1 MSFYPPPLPVA
12 GFRFCRG
19 AVGLGGMLVVVAILG
34 GIVVGDGPVGASEST
49 DDEAIETRVAL
60 PTDRLKERQLDRA
73 QRLIADERWSDAAT
87 LLDEMLAG
95 DRDFFFRPQHGQ
107 ATWRSIKTEAS
118 RLIGS
123 VPAAGRA
130 AYDLQFRARADR
142 LLQDAIAAGD
152 VAGIVA
158 VARRWFHTPAGQRA
172 TLLAALAALE
182 SQQPLAAAAWLERLT
197 GAGGAAFEPTLSVM
211 RAVAWW
217 RAGDR
222 TTAVRVLDEARVRGG
237 TSVRAG
243 GRDVSLAFP
252 PGGAAAWLESIA
264 GAGSPAAGRRE
275 VEWWMARGNADRNA
289 LVDASRPLLVP
300 RYRVPLTR
308 HPEEARLLEKRRRL
322 FADRDAPL
330 LPAGMPL
337 AVDGTILVH
346 SPLGL
351 LAVDFASGK
360 RVWLRGDEAAVDA
373 GGAGMQEEAEDGRP
387 EGPASLHRV
396 FTDSTCGAVSSNGRF
411 VYCIEIGGRDRGA
424 GVRGPGRRGGEMPG
438 SDSGNVLAAYDL
450 AARGAPAWRLPA
462 GGMAAGGMAAG
473 GMAAGGMAA
482 GGMAADDDADADAW
496 SLGAPL
502 VIGDQLF
509 VLVEQKGEIRLDVRA
524 AADGRLLWSQP
535 LAELDEEQQADRP
548 ETRTRRFSGLSP
560 AFAEGV
566 LVCPTGAGTVIA
578 VDLATRTLLWAYTYA
593 VAGGDDDASRP
604 GGRGP
609 LGGLVRRGVIIN
621 GVPVGEQPP
630 APGGWRDA
638 CPILADGRVLLTP
651 AESESLHCLDLR
663 TGVLRW
669 SVPRGEG
676 LCVAGVVDGRAVV
689 VGNHSVDSLAM
700 KDGTSGWRKPLAF
713 GPATVSGRGI
723 LTARRLFLPLDTPEV
738 IEVDLADGSIA
749 GRSPARGGVIP
760 GNLFAYRGEVISQGV
775 DSLDVFHQVVPLEGR
790 IETAAN
796 ERSTDP
802 WALLWRGQLDLDRGR
817 LADGLRA
824 IAAARQAE
832 PQRIPAEL
840 VADALLFGMRR
851 DFVAAAPLWREITAA
866 AGPLPHSKAL
876 LSIAI
881 DNQLASGDIADAWRA
896 CRGLLDLP
904 PAAEADDDWLI
915 ENVSDPT
922 LVVSEPRWLQGRVG
936 DLLQRASPDLRRE
949 IDAFA
954 AATLEGARR
963 ADGPD
968 RVAALM
974 RIETAFAAH
983 PVAAAARDEVLA
995 ILGARAADGAGT
1007 RDASRSAAVR
1017 RDMLRLRSR
1026 AGSGPAVGPI
1036 AAEPVVPDAAWP
1048 LGRVTAQ
1055 RSGRMKPEEMMRMSR
1070 VIPIP
1075 VDPRSRS
1082 VIPGLQVGCDV
1093 QSTALIL
1100 TDGLG
1105 RRLGEPIPFDPGRA
1119 GGLHPVFQP
1128 LHAEATAL
1136 GPVLV
1141 VRSGGAFAAFDV
1153 RGPEGP
1159 PPERIWT
1166 LADTSGAPA
1175 ELPAFG
1181 IQLGRGAARAKRNG
1195 NMPLGIRVSEP
1206 DIPAANTP
1214 VRSMLLLH
1222 EGLAIVV
1229 DQAVEMRDPASG
1241 ALLWK
1246 RHRLPASGE
1255 LIGDDEFLCLSPR
1268 DGKQAAV
1275 LATADGRLVR
1285 TCVLPP
1291 QQVRVAVC
1299 GRRFVAI
1306 TSPQSADTVS
1316 LEWFDPA
1323 RDRRVTLGGF
1333 SPAARAAQAGP
1344 GMLAVL
1350 EPDGALT
1357 VVDLELGAVRFRTV
1371 LSSMPA
1377 GLESLQIVP
1386 WQDRLLVI
1394 AGRRETPQEQKQ
1406 FEKLGIVTP
1415 LPQMVPG
1422 DDAVGMAFT
1431 GSIWAVSQDG
1441 GDPLWQ
1447 VPATVVRHCLHRH
1460 QPAELP
1466 VLLFA
1471 RHLQPRRDGERTRLS
1486 VLVLDKRTGHAV
1498 YADDKI
1504 GVQQHVFT
1512 GCDISGDPDART
1524 ITLARTGGDT
1534 AEIRLDFTGEPMAP
1548 RPPYQAATKAAG
1560 GGDLFSELESWLQ
1573 KAITIPLPF

>member
-1 MSFYPPPLPVA
+1 MLFFPPPPPVA
-12 GFRFCRG
+12 GIRPCRG
-19 AVGLGGMLVVVAILG
+19 AAGCVGAFFLLAIAG
-34 GIVVGDGPVGASEST
+34 GIGFGDGPAATSEAA
-49 DDEAIETRVAL
+49 DDESIEARVAL

-95 DRDFFFRPQHGQ
+95 DRDFFFRPQQGQ

-118 RLIGS
+118 RLIGTL
-123 VPAAGRA
+123 PDAGRA

-142 LLQDAIAAGD
+142 LLQEAIAAGD
-152 VAGIVA
+152 EAGIVA
-158 VARRWFHTPAGQRA
+158 VARRWFHTPAGRRA

-182 SQQPLAAAAWLERLT
+182 SEQPLAAAAWLERLT
-197 GAGGAAFEPTLSVM
+197 GADGVAFEPTLSVM

-222 TTAVRVLDEARVRGG
+222 TAGVRILDEARARGG

-275 VEWWMARGNADRNA
+275 AEWWMARGDAARNA

-322 FADRDAPL
+322 FADRETPL

-337 AVDGTILVH
+337 AIDGTILVH

-360 RVWLRGDEAAVDA
+360 RIWLRGGEASGDAGAAVA
-373 GGAGMQEEAEDGRP
+373 QEETEEGRP
-387 EGPASLHRV
+387 EGPASFSRV
-396 FTDSTCGAVSSNGRF
+396 FGDATSGAVSSNGRF
-411 VYCIEIGGRDRGA
+411 VYCVEIGGRDRG
-424 GVRGPGRRGGEMPG
+424 RGARAVGRRGGEMPG
-438 SDSGNVLAAYDL
+438 SEEGNVLAAYDL
-450 AARGAPAWRLPA
+450 SARGAPVWRLPVA
-462 GGMAAGGMAAG
+462 EAPAEERE
-473 GMAAGGMAA
+473 
-482 GGMAADDDADADAW
+482 DADAW
-496 SLGAPL
+496 YLGAPL

-509 VLVEQKGEIRLDVRA
+509 VLAEEKGEVRLDVRA

-535 LAELDEEQQADRP
+535 LAELDEELQADRP
-548 ETRTRRFSGLSP
+548 ETQMRRFSGLSP

-566 LVCPTGAGTVIA
+566 LVCPTGAGTAIA

-593 VAGGDDDASRP
+593 VAGGDDDASQP
-604 GGRGP
+604 GARGP
-609 LGGLVRRGVIIN
+609 LGGMVRRRVIVN
-621 GVPVGEQPP
+621 GVPVGGQPA

-638 CPILADGRVLLTP
+638 CPILAEGCALLTP
-651 AESESLHCLDLR
+651 VESEALHCLDLR
-663 TGVLRW
+663 TGALRW
-669 SVPRGEG
+669 SVPRGDG
-676 LCVAGVVDGRAVV
+676 LCVAGVVDGRVV
-689 VGNHSVDSLAM
+689 VASNHGVDSLSM
-700 KDGTSGWRKPLAF
+700 KDGTSGWRKPLAL

-723 LTARRLFLPLDTPEV
+723 VTARRLFLPLDTPEV
-738 IEVDLADGSIA
+738 VEIDLTDGSIA

-760 GNLFAYRGEVISQGV
+760 GNLLAYRGEVISQGV

-796 ERSTDP
+796 GRPTDP

-817 LADGLRA
+817 MAEGLRA

-832 PQRIPAEL
+832 PQRIPADV

-851 DFVAAAPLWREITAA
+851 DFAAAAPLWREITEV
-866 AGPLPHSKAL
+866 AGPLPRSKAL
-876 LSIAI
+876 LSIAL
-881 DNQLASGDIADAWRA
+881 DNQLAAGAVADAWRA
-896 CRGLLDLP
+896 CRGMLELS
-904 PAAEADDDWLI
+904 PAAETDDDWLI
-915 ENVSDPT
+915 EAVSDPM
-922 LVVSEPRWLQGRVG
+922 LAVSEPRWLRGRLA
-936 DLLQRASPDLRRE
+936 DLLERAPPAVRHE

-954 AATLEGARR
+954 NASLEAARR

-968 RVAALM
+968 RLTELL
-974 RIETAFAAH
+974 RIETVFAAH
-983 PVAAAARDEVLA
+983 PVAAGARGEVLEMLEA
-995 ILGARAADGAGT
+995 GGAGGADA
-1007 RDASRSAAVR
+1007 RDASRMLAVR
-1017 RDMLRLRSR
+1017 RDMLRLRVEDGPTRRGKAAS
-1026 AGSGPAVGPI
+1026 AVSDGS
-1036 AAEPVVPDAAWP
+1036 WP

-1055 RSGRMKPEEMMRMSR
+1055 RSGRLKAEDMMRMSR

-1082 VIPGLQVGCDV
+1082 VVPGLQVGCDV
-1093 QSTALIL
+1093 QSTSLIL

-1105 RRLGEPIPFDPGRA
+1105 RRVGDPIPFDPGRA
-1119 GGLHPVFQP
+1119 GGLNPVFQP
-1128 LHAEATAL
+1128 LHAEAAAL

-1141 VRSGGAFAAFDV
+1141 VRSGGAVAAFDV
-1153 RGPEGP
+1153 RGPAGP
-1159 PPERIWT
+1159 PPERLWM
-1166 LADTSGAPA
+1166 LADASSAPA

-1181 IQLGRGAARAKRNG
+1181 IHLGRGAARVKRNG

-1206 DIPAANTP
+1206 EMPAVQTP
-1214 VRSMLLLH
+1214 VRSMLLVH
-1222 EGLAIVV
+1222 DGLASVV
-1229 DQAVEMRDPASG
+1229 DQAVEFRDPASG
-1241 ALLWK
+1241 TLLWK
-1246 RHRLPASGE
+1246 RHRLPAAGE
-1255 LIGDDEFLCLSPR
+1255 LVGDDEFLCIYPR
-1268 DGKQAAV
+1268 DGKQATV

-1285 TCVLPP
+1285 QCTLPAE
-1291 QQVRVAVC
+1291 QVRVAVC

-1306 TSPQSADTVS
+1306 ASPPAADTVT
-1316 LEWFDPA
+1316 LEWVDPA
-1323 RDRRVTLGGF
+1323 SDRRIVLGGF
-1333 SPAARAAQAGP
+1333 SPAARAAPAGADT
-1344 GMLAVL
+1344 LAVL

-1357 VVDLELGAVRFRTV
+1357 LVDLESGSIRSRTM
-1371 LSSMPA
+1371 LSAMPA
-1377 GLESLQIVP
+1377 GLESLQVVP

-1394 AGRRETPQEQKQ
+1394 AGRRETAQEQRQ

-1422 DDAVGMAFT
+1422 DDAVGMTFT
-1431 GSIWAVSQDG
+1431 GSIWAVSQER
-1441 GDPLWQ
+1441 GDQLWQ

-1471 RHLQPRRDGERTRLS
+1471 RHLQPRRDGDRARLS

-1498 YADDKI
+1498 YVDDKI
-1504 GVQQHVFT
+1504 GVQQHVFA
-1512 GCDISGDPDART
+1512 GCDISGDPDAHAV
-1524 ITLARTGGDT
+1524 TLARTGGDT

-1548 RPPYQAATKAAG
+1548 RPPYQAATKPTG

>member
-1 MSFYPPPLPVA
+1 MLSLLPPVA
-12 GFRFCRG
+12 GIRACRG
-19 AVGLGGMLVVVAILG
+19 AVGAWVALVMLTAGVG
-34 GIVVGDGPVGASEST
+34 SGDGPPGPSEA
-49 DDEAIETRVAL
+49 DDAAIEARVAL

-118 RLIGS
+118 RLIGT
-123 VPAAGRA
+123 VPDAGRA

-142 LLQDAIAAGD
+142 LLQEAIAHGDEAG
-152 VAGIVA
+152 VVE
-158 VARRWFHTPAGQRA
+158 VARRWFHTTAGQRA
-172 TLLAALAALE
+172 TLLAALGALE
-182 SQQPLAAAAWLERLT
+182 SDQPLAAAAWLERLT
-197 GAGGAAFEPTLSVM
+197 GADGAAFEPTLSLM

-222 TTAVRVLDEARVRGG
+222 ATAVRVLDEARVRGG
-237 TSVRAG
+237 TSVRVG

-252 PGGAAAWLESIA
+252 PGGGAAWLESIA

-275 VEWWMARGNADRNA
+275 AEWWLSRGDAARNA

-322 FADRDAPL
+322 FADRDTPL

-360 RVWLRGDEAAVDA
+360 RIWLRGSEAAVDS
-373 GGAGMQEEAEDGRP
+373 GGLVLQEDAEDGRP
-387 EGPASLHRV
+387 EGSGSLSRV
-396 FTDSTCGAVSSNGRF
+396 FTDATCGAVSSNGRF
-411 VYCIEIGGRDRGA
+411 VYCVEIGGRDRTGGA
-424 GVRGPGRRGGEMPG
+424 RAAVRRGGDMPG
-438 SDSGNVLAAYDL
+438 SEAGNVLAAYDL
-450 AARGAPAWRLPA
+450 AARGALAWRLPLSDA
-462 GGMAAGGMAAG
+462 VADGEAA
-473 GMAAGGMAA
+473 
-482 GGMAADDDADADAW
+482 ADAW
-496 SLGAPL
+496 YLGAPL

-509 VLVEQKGEIRLDVRA
+509 VLAEEKGEVRLDVRA

-535 LAELDEEQQADRP
+535 LAELDEDQQADRP
-548 ETRTRRFSGLSP
+548 ETQMRRFSGLSP

-566 LVCPTGAGTVIA
+566 LVCPTGAGTTIA

-593 VAGGDDDASRP
+593 VAGVDDASRP
-604 GGRGP
+604 GARGP
-609 LGGLVRRGVIIN
+609 LGGLIRRGVIVN
-621 GVPVGEQPP
+621 GVPVGGQSA

-638 CPILADGRVLLTP
+638 CPILAEGCVLLTP

-663 TGVLRW
+663 TGALRW
-669 SVPRGEG
+669 SVPRGDG

-689 VGNHSVDSLAM
+689 VGNREVDSLSM
-700 KDGTSGWRKPLAF
+700 KDGTSGWRKPLAL

-723 LTARRLFLPLDTPEV
+723 VTARRLYLPLDTPEV
-738 IEVDLADGSIA
+738 VEVDLANGSIA

-760 GNLFAYRGEVISQGV
+760 GNLIAYRGEVISQGV
-775 DSLDVFHQVVPLEGR
+775 DSLDVFHQAVPLEGR

-796 ERSTDP
+796 GRPADP
-802 WALLWRGQLDLDRGR
+802 WALMWRGQLALDRGR
-817 LADGLRA
+817 IADGLRA

-832 PQRIPAEL
+832 PDRIPAEL

-851 DFVAAAPLWREITAA
+851 DFAAAAPLWREIADT
-866 AGPLPHSKAL
+866 AGPLPRSKAL
-876 LSIAI
+876 LGIAI
-881 DNQLASGDIADAWRA
+881 DNQLAAGAWADAWHA
-896 CRGLLDLP
+896 CRGVLEQP
-904 PAAEADDDWLI
+904 PASETDDDWLI
-915 ENVSDPT
+915 ESVTDPA
-922 LVVSEPRWLQGRVG
+922 LAVSEPRWLRGRIG
-936 DLLQRASPDLRRE
+936 DLLERASPELRQE
-949 IDAFA
+949 IDTFIA
-954 AATLEGARR
+954 ALLETARR
-963 ADGPD
+963 ADSRD
-968 RVAALM
+968 RVAELT
-974 RIETAFAAH
+974 RIETVFAVH
-983 PVAAAARDEVLA
+983 PGAAVARGELLE
-995 ILGARAADGAGT
+995 ILEAQGAGGQGT
-1007 RDASRSAAVR
+1007 REIARSVAVR
-1017 RDMLRLRSR
+1017 RDMLRLR
-1026 AGSGPAVGPI
+1026 ANGGSADGGS
-1036 AAEPVVPDAAWP
+1036 AAPTISDGAWP
-1048 LGRVTAQ
+1048 LGRATAH
-1055 RSGRMKPEEMMRMSR
+1055 RSGRLKAEDMMRMSR
-1070 VIPIP
+1070 IIPIP

-1082 VIPGLQVGCDV
+1082 VVPGLQVGCDV
-1093 QSTALIL
+1093 QSTALTL

-1119 GGLHPVFQP
+1119 GGPNPVFQP
-1128 LHAEATAL
+1128 LHAEAAAL

-1153 RGPEGP
+1153 RGPAGP
-1159 PPERIWT
+1159 PPERLWT
-1166 LADTSGAPA
+1166 LADASGAPA

-1181 IQLGRGAARAKRNG
+1181 IHLGRGAARAKRNG
-1195 NMPLGIRVSEP
+1195 TMPLGIRVSEP
-1206 DIPAANTP
+1206 DMPAIQTP
-1214 VRSMLLLH
+1214 VRGMLLVH
-1222 EGLAIVV
+1222 DGLATVV
-1229 DQAVEMRDPASG
+1229 DQAVECRDLASG
-1241 ALLWK
+1241 VVLWK
-1246 RHRLPASGE
+1246 RHRLPAAGE
-1255 LIGDDEFLCLSPR
+1255 LIGDDEFLCIYPR
-1268 DGKQAAV
+1268 DGKQATV
-1275 LATADGRLVR
+1275 LTTSDGRLVR
-1285 TCVLPP
+1285 QCTLPP

-1306 TSPQSADTVS
+1306 TSPPSAETVA

-1323 RDRRVTLGGF
+1323 RDRRVALGGF
-1333 SPAARAAQAGP
+1333 SPAARAVQAGP
-1344 GMLAVL
+1344 DALAVL
-1350 EPDGALT
+1350 EPDGALSLI
-1357 VVDLELGAVRFRTV
+1357 DLDRGAVRFRTV
-1371 LSSMPA
+1371 LSAMPS
-1377 GLESLQIVP
+1377 GLESLQAVP
-1386 WQDRLLVI
+1386 WQDRLIVI
-1394 AGRRETPQEQKQ
+1394 AGRRETAQEQRQ
-1406 FEKLGIVTP
+1406 FEKMGIVTP

-1422 DDAVGMAFT
+1422 DDAVGMSFT
-1431 GSIWAVSQDG
+1431 GSIWAVSEDRGEQ
-1441 GDPLWQ
+1441 LWQ

-1471 RHLQPRRDGERTRLS
+1471 RHLQPRRDGERARLS

-1498 YADDKI
+1498 YVDDKI

-1512 GCDISGDPDART
+1512 GCDISGDPDSHT

-1548 RPPYQAATKAAG
+1548 RPPYQAATKPTG